1 MGCARIAGLTAR
13 LIRGQR
19 HGKARCVLSIL
30 YRHLLRPL
38 LFLLDPE
45 TAHHVAMAFL
55 RLAHRSRFAR
65 WLLRLLAGSGR
76 PDSRLSVRALG
87 REFASP
93 LGMAA
98 GFDKAGECY
107 QALSALGFGFV
118 EIGTVTALSQPGN
131 PRPRLFRL
139 PQDSALINRMGF
151 NNPGAAAVARSVRCM
166 PPDSLVLGI
175 NLGKSLATPLADAAA
190 DFALSARLLA
200 PLADYLVINVSSPNT
215 PGLRSLQ
222 AAEALRPLV
231 AAVQQVLGELPAPPL
246 LLVKLAPDLAD
257 DEVAAVA
264 ELALEMNLA
273 GLIVSNTTIARS
285 SLGLRTPAAEVER
298 LGAGGLSGPPL
309 RSRALAMIR
318 LLYQVTGGKLTIIGV
333 GGIET
338 AEHAWAMI
346 LAGASL
352 VQLYTGF
359 VYGGPGVVSEI
370 HRGLAVKLTASGFSC
385 LEEAVGKQAA
395 DPKSETHFAFNHAK
409 SGKFH

>member
-1 MGCARIAGLTAR
+1 MLS
-13 LIRGQR
+13 LI
-19 HGKARCVLSIL
+19 
-30 YRHLLRPL
+30 YRHLVRPL
-38 LFLLDPE
+38 LFLIDPE
-45 TAHHVAMAFL
+45 TAHHVAMSLL

-65 WLLRLLAGSGR
+65 WLLRLAAGQPRQLDG
-76 PDSRLSVRALG
+76 RLSVRALG

-107 QALSALGFGFV
+107 HALGALGFGFV

-151 NNPGAAAVARSVRCM
+151 NNPGAAAVARSVRSM
-166 PPDSLVLGI
+166 PPDALLLGI

-190 DFALSARLLA
+190 DFAASARLLG

-222 AAEALRPLV
+222 AAEALRPMV
-231 AAVQQVLGELPAPPL
+231 AAVQQVLSELPAPPP
-246 LLVKLAPDLAD
+246 LLVKLAPELAD
-257 DEVAAVA
+257 GELAAIA

-273 GLIVSNTTIARS
+273 GLIVSNTTTARL
-285 SLGLRTPAAEVER
+285 SLGLKTPAAEVER

-309 RSRALAMIR
+309 RSRALAMLR
-318 LLYQVTGGKLTIIGV
+318 LLYRLTEGKLILIGV

-338 AEHAWAMI
+338 AEQAWEAI

-352 VQLYTGF
+352 IQLYTGF
-359 VYGGPGVVSEI
+359 VYGGPAVVGEI
-370 HRGLAVKLTASGFSC
+370 HRGLAARLTASGFAC
-385 LEEAVGKQAA
+385 LEEAVGSQAW
-395 DPKSETHFAFNHAK
+395 
-409 SGKFH
+409 